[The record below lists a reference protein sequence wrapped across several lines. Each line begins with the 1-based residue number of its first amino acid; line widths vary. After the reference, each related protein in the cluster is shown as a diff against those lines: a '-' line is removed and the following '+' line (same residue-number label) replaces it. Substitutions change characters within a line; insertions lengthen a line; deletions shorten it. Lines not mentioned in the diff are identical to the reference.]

1 MGVFECCGG
10 NEEFEIEVSGK
21 YISNDD
27 ESMIRMALNGTGII
41 QHLDFA
47 IAEHINAGKLQPIL
61 EDWAVSFHGF
71 YICFITGEN
80 AL

>member
-1 MGVFECCGG
+1 
-10 NEEFEIEVSGK
+10 
-21 YISNDD
+21 
-27 ESMIRMALNGTGII
+27 MALNGTGII

-71 YICFITGEN
+71 LYLCFITVRMPSKVRAFIDFMVEKRVKIES
-80 AL
+80 